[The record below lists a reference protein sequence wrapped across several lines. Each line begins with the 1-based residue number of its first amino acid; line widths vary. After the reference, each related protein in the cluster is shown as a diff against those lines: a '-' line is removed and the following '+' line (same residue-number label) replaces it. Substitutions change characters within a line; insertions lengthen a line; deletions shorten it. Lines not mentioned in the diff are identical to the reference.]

1 MVEKGCFDAT
11 SSSLSFS
18 LSPCLSPSSCPDATE
33 EELQE
38 AHLCAI
44 CREEMTSRCKKLPC
58 SHVFHTSCLRGWF
71 QSQQSCPTCRM
82 DVLNRATLSRMTR
95 AHLRRNLQQQNN
107 GVGFPPHPP
116 AAPPQAGGGGGGG
129 AGPGYPRQAP
139 PHAPPHPHMM
149 FPPPPPMMQPMM
161 WPGMMAPPPQPHPL
175 HQQQQQ
181 QQQQQQE
188 QTRQGTLVM
197 HMINDVHAQ
206 RITLEELFMQAV
218 FVLIEGVVFIPQHVT
233 CLAS

>member
-1 MVEKGCFDAT
+1 
-11 SSSLSFS
+11 
-18 LSPCLSPSSCPDATE
+18 
-33 EELQE
+33 
-38 AHLCAI
+38 
-44 CREEMTSRCKKLPC
+44 MTSRCKKLPC

-129 AGPGYPRQAP
+129 GGGAGPGYPRQAP

-181 QQQQQQE
+181 QQE

-197 HMINDVHAQ
+197 SMINSLCPCTTYH
-206 RITLEELFMQAV
+206 T
-218 FVLIEGVVFIPQHVT
+218 GVVYAGCVCVNRRCCICSATRNLFSQ
-233 CLAS
+233 LAFCNDVRYCSQCACVYATMGGIGE